1 MPETLVIKGKVF
13 SGSGEGAKYVKLPWV
28 KKQIA
33 AKCGFTPYPGTLNVK
48 LVEKNFVL
56 KDLAKKVKAVEI
68 SSKEGFCRGVCFR
81 AIFKDSTEC
90 VIVLPEI
97 TGYPDNIVEIVAPVN
112 LREKFGLKDGETVE
126 VKIVLE

>member
-1 MPETLVIKGKVF
+1 M
-13 SGSGEGAKYVKLPWV
+13 
-28 KKQIA
+28 
-33 AKCGFTPYPGTLNVK
+33 
-48 LVEKNFVL
+48 
-56 KDLAKKVKAVEI
+56 
-68 SSKEGFCRGVCFR
+68 
-81 AIFKDSTEC
+81 FKDSTEC

>member
-1 MPETLVIKGKVF
+1 LPETLVIKGKVF

-33 AKCGFTPYPGTLNVK
+33 AKCGFTPYPGTLNVR

-68 SSKEGFCRGVCFR
+68 SSKEGF
-81 AIFKDSTEC
+81 
-90 VIVLPEI
+90 
-97 TGYPDNIVEIVAPVN
+97 
-112 LREKFGLKDGETVE
+112 
-126 VKIVLE
+126 